1 MKVLKFLLILLCAIS
16 PLLTSCTKKKKIVEK
31 VDKTAVLYEQTMAEL
46 TDSLCN
52 EIVATS
58 INNEIKQKI
67 DFSECVIRLKKYPD
81 VV

>member
-1 MKVLKFLLILLCAIS
+1 MKALKFLLILLCAIS
-16 PLLTSCTKKKKIVEK
+16 PILTSCTKKKKIVEK

-58 INNEIKQKI
+58 INN
-67 DFSECVIRLKKYPD
+67 
-81 VV
+81 